1 MSVVG
6 KNIPHDSAAGH
17 VSGESI
23 YIDDMPFSRQEVLVD
38 FYWSPVAHGKINSI
52 DISQA
57 CLIPGVVGVYTAKD
71 LGGVNKFGPI
81 IKDEPLLA
89 ETEVL
94 FIGHPIAVIAAET
107 RDAIA
112 AAKAAIKVEIEPLEP
127 VFTIDEAIAREWF
140 LGQKRTIRRGNVAAA
155 LAEADHV
162 LEGTFVCGGQD
173 HFFLES
179 QAAIVY
185 PGEHNTLTVH
195 SSTQHPTEVQE
206 IVAKVLGLQFH
217 QVVCITKRMGG
228 AFGGKESQATH
239 PACMAGLVALKTRRP
254 ARIVLNKDD
263 D

>member
-127 VFTIDEAIAREWF
+127 VFTIDEAIASAPNYSMYSNR
-140 LGQKRTIRRGNVAAA
+140 
-155 LAEADHV
+155 
-162 LEGTFVCGGQD
+162 
-173 HFFLES
+173 
-179 QAAIVY
+179 
-185 PGEHNTLTVH
+185 
-195 SSTQHPTEVQE
+195 
-206 IVAKVLGLQFH
+206 
-217 QVVCITKRMGG
+217 
-228 AFGGKESQATH
+228 
-239 PACMAGLVALKTRRP
+239 GLVLQRLGRFAESCQALSKALEQGERSHMAYCNYGNALQQAGRFQDALEAFRSARRLAP
-254 ARIVLNKDD
+254 DHL
-263 D
+263 